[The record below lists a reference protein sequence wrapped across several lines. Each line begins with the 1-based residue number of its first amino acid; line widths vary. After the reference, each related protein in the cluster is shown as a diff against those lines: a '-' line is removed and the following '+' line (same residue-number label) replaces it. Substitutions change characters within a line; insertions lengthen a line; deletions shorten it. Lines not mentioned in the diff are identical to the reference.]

1 MPGSA
6 VVPDHIRVRQYLRI
20 GTREYA
26 SMGNIFLLKR
36 AKFALMK

>member
-1 MPGSA
+1 M
-6 VVPDHIRVRQYLRI
+6 PDHVRVCQHLRI
-20 GTREYA
+20 GTQEYV